1 MKELNKAIRLIADV
15 AERRTLTGEE
25 ATSLLRVVADYSFA
39 LRMRPSNHGM
49 HPIGHTA
56 ASG

>member
-1 MKELNKAIRLIADV
+1 
-15 AERRTLTGEE
+15 
-25 ATSLLRVVADYSFA
+25 VVADYSFA